1 MTTRSVVAQV
11 TITILGSI
19 VACVAIIRSDIV
31 GKLGYQW
38 EKGRITAYRQVI
50 DAGPDVSETSRVNRA
65 VAEVALP
72 ATVYIETRR
81 PMPNEP
87 EDGAESLME
96 IHAPEGIG
104 HEQLRDWLRQ
114 HQSRPEFE
122 NTPDRFGDKSHRPT
136 GRYFEQGIG
145 SGFVVDAKKG
155 YVVTNHHVVDG
166 ADQIKVFLSDG
177 RRMPA
182 ELLGIDPA
190 TDLAILAIEPVRLHE
205 LAFGNSDVVDVGD
218 EVFAVGSP
226 FRLRGTFSRGI
237 ISAKDRSQVIE
248 VNGIQYE
255 GFLQTDAV
263 INPGNSGGPLVNTR
277 GEVIGVNTAIATSSG
292 RYQGVGFAIPSWRAA
307 NVMHMIIEHGSVIR
321 GWLGVHI
328 GSVNDTR
335 YRAGADERN
344 WTEPYGVLI
353 LSFPDDEMSTPAKLA
368 GIREGDV
375 LVELNGRRLSGA
387 TELMDRIAATTPG
400 DTVMLKT
407 WRDDGFLSIPVVV
420 GKRPDES

>member
-1 MTTRSVVAQV
+1 MTTKSVVAQV

-19 VACVAIIRSDIV
+19 IACVAIIKSDIV
-31 GKLGYQW
+31 GRLGYQW

-50 DAGPDVSETSRVNRA
+50 DAGPELSETSRSNRA

-81 PMPNEP
+81 PVLVAMGDVDEALR
-87 EDGAESLME
+87 EVHGADGATREE
-96 IHAPEGIG
+96 W
-104 HEQLRDWLRQ
+104 RDWLRN
-114 HQSRPEFE
+114 HLGQSEDDGE
-122 NTPDRFGDKSHRPT
+122 GDR
-136 GRYFEQGIG
+136 GRGRGLGEAFEQGIG
-145 SGFVVDAKKG
+145 SGFVVDAERG

-166 ADQIKVFLSDG
+166 ADRINVFLSDG
-177 RRMPA
+177 RRMPGK
-182 ELLGIDPA
+182 LLGTDPA
-190 TDLAILAIEPVRLHE
+190 TDLAVLAIEPVRLHE
-205 LAFGNSDVVDVGD
+205 LPFGDSDAVDVGD

-277 GEVIGVNTAIATSSG
+277 GEVIGVNTAIATSTG
-292 RYQGVGFAIPSWRAA
+292 RYQGVGFAIPSWRAS
-307 NVMHMIIEHGSVIR
+307 NVMHMIVEHGSVVR

-328 GSVNDTR
+328 GSVNDSNH
-335 YRAGADERN
+335 RAAADARN

-353 LSFPDDEMSTPAKLA
+353 LSFPRDVGTSPAEA
-368 GIREGDV
+368 GGIMVGDV
-375 LVELNGRRLSGA
+375 LVELDGRRLSGA
-387 TELMDRIAATTPG
+387 TELMDRIAATKPG
-400 DTVMLKT
+400 DSVTLKV
-407 WRDDGFLSIPVVV
+407 WRDDGFLDLSVVV
-420 GKRPDES
+420 GERPEE